1 MSGSNRAN
9 LLASLTG
16 DCDLPLPRPSSPEQD
31 LFGAIDHDDDDDD
44 QGGGQVILQEN
55 ALSVSGAGA
64 VAPMPSTLMPST
76 LMPLSLPSPVSGVKP
91 SLLASSGLMPSA
103 AVTAGAGGG
112 LFDEMDREEERQRQE
127 EERQRQEEERQRQ
140 EARMQEAEL
149 KRMEEERL
157 RLQAERQAQQQAAMQ
172 EQAAAMHRQ
181 QMMQQQYQQQQQQ
194 QQMMQ
199 QQQQQQQMMQQQQQ
213 QQQQMYGM
221 QSVQLHSNNPLFSP
235 PPTQPY
241 GHASLPILTPDN
253 GFYRDHHPL
262 PAVAAAPSAATNSNT
277 YVYTQTGGAVQT
289 HVVSRLP
296 VAPTPNITAGM
307 GFVKLQPVSRP
318 PPVEPIYAKVTVSDP
333 LLIQPYSF
341 LGMQPPHWTYQV
353 QTNLKE
359 GGCWLVRRRFRYVVT
374 LEEKI
379 REECK
384 GSILPPR

>member
-1 MSGSNRAN
+1 MSGNNRTAN

-16 DCDLPLPRPSSPEQD
+16 EPSDLPLPRPSSPEQD
-31 LFGAIDHDDDDDD
+31 LFGAIDDDIR
-44 QGGGQVILQEN
+44 GQVINLQDQN
-55 ALSVSGAGA
+55 PLSVS
-64 VAPMPSTLMPST
+64 VATMIPTASPAK
-76 LMPLSLPSPVSGVKP
+76 LPS
-91 SLLASSGLMPSA
+91 SLLASSGLMTSVT
-103 AVTAGAGGG
+103 VTAGEGGGG
-112 LFDEMDREEERQRQE
+112 LFDELDREEERQRQE
-127 EERQRQEEERQRQ
+127 EERQRE
-140 EARMQEAEL
+140 EARIQEAEL
-149 KRMEEERL
+149 KRVEEERL
-157 RLQAERQAQQQAAMQ
+157 RLQAEQQAQQQAQQQAFLE
-172 EQAAAMHRQ
+172 EQAAAMQRQ
-181 QMMQQQYQQQQQQ
+181 QMMQQQQHQYQQQQHQY
-194 QQMMQ
+194 
-199 QQQQQQQMMQQQQQ
+199 QQQ

-221 QSVQLHSNNPLFSP
+221 QSVQLQSNNPLFSP

-241 GHASLPILTPDN
+241 GHSSLPVLTPDN
-253 GFYRDHHPL
+253 GFYRDHPAL
-262 PAVAAAPSAATNSNT
+262 PAVSVAPSVATNSNT

-296 VAPTPNITAGM
+296 PAPTPNITAGM

-359 GGCWLVRRRFRYVVT
+359 GGCWLVRRRFRHVVT
-374 LEEKI
+374 LEEKL

>member
-1 MSGSNRAN
+1 MSGNNRTAN

-16 DCDLPLPRPSSPEQD
+16 EPSDLPLPRPSSPEQD
-31 LFGAIDHDDDDDD
+31 LFGAIDDDIR
-44 QGGGQVILQEN
+44 GQVINLQDQN
-55 ALSVSGAGA
+55 PLSVS
-64 VAPMPSTLMPST
+64 VATMIPTASPAK
-76 LMPLSLPSPVSGVKP
+76 LPS
-91 SLLASSGLMPSA
+91 SLLASSGLMTSVT
-103 AVTAGAGGG
+103 VTAGEGGGG
-112 LFDEMDREEERQRQE
+112 LFDELDREEERQRQE
-127 EERQRQEEERQRQ
+127 EERQRE
-140 EARMQEAEL
+140 EARIQEAEL
-149 KRMEEERL
+149 KRVEEERL
-157 RLQAERQAQQQAAMQ
+157 RLQAEQQAQQQAQQQAFLE
-172 EQAAAMHRQ
+172 EQAAAMQRQ
-181 QMMQQQYQQQQQQ
+181 QMMQQQQHQYQQQQQQ

-199 QQQQQQQMMQQQQQ
+199 QQQQ
-213 QQQQMYGM
+213 MYGM
-221 QSVQLHSNNPLFSP
+221 QSVQLQSNNPLFSP

-241 GHASLPILTPDN
+241 GHSSLPVLTPDN
-253 GFYRDHHPL
+253 GFYRDHPAL
-262 PAVAAAPSAATNSNT
+262 PAVSVAPSVATNSNT

-296 VAPTPNITAGM
+296 PAPTPNITAGM

-359 GGCWLVRRRFRYVVT
+359 GGCWLVRRRFRHVVT
-374 LEEKI
+374 LEEKL